1 MLHQHDGN
9 NQTSLIAIKA
19 DSQSSLVAPAD
30 VSLSGI
36 AEGIELQLAATGVR
50 EAIRRYLDRQLA
62 QFGRQVELHSADTI
76 SCEAG
81 HRRVALLASE
91 HRLINGSC
99 PGGPGSVD
107 EMVGV
112 LRVMAADV
120 SQSASPSD
128 GMPML
133 VQRDRRLVEYTPG
146 QRPPDVEVTPVTAR
160 EVLTRHLRMAH
171 AGPWPYFRQN
181 ADLTYTS
188 HIPEDLTYGRSF
200 WVDEDG
206 RVRRGARVAT
216 QADLR
221 DAMRCPTP
229 GLVVKVPDC
238 DPIDDLED
246 FTGEHFAPWLRSR
259 LNPGVVDVAELTA
272 PPGTVSLAERMAGL
286 AVQLAPS
293 LWKGGKAKLAADL
306 AWSGS
311 VMSLNSELRRSQGE
325 LAALGWT
332 LAKGTGAGR
341 AGSRSTRSCRC
352 GRRPKI
358 LWEKFLGRHR
368 EAQSLRGSVKCP

>member
-36 AEGIELQLAATGVR
+36 AEGIELQLAATGSR

-133 VQRDRRLVEYTPG
+133 VQRDRRLVEYTLASARRMSRSLPSRPG
-146 QRPPDVEVTPVTAR
+146 
-160 EVLTRHLRMAH
+160 
-171 AGPWPYFRQN
+171 
-181 ADLTYTS
+181 
-188 HIPEDLTYGRSF
+188 
-200 WVDEDG
+200 
-206 RVRRGARVAT
+206 
-216 QADLR
+216 
-221 DAMRCPTP
+221 RC
-229 GLVVKVPDC
+229 
-238 DPIDDLED
+238 
-246 FTGEHFAPWLRSR
+246 S
-259 LNPGVVDVAELTA
+259 
-272 PPGTVSLAERMAGL
+272 PGTSGWRMRVPGPTSARM
-286 AVQLAPS
+286 P
-293 LWKGGKAKLAADL
+293 
-306 AWSGS
+306 
-311 VMSLNSELRRSQGE
+311 
-325 LAALGWT
+325 T
-332 LAKGTGAGR
+332 
-341 AGSRSTRSCRC
+341 
-352 GRRPKI
+352 
-358 LWEKFLGRHR
+358 
-368 EAQSLRGSVKCP
+368 